1 MSLIP
6 QSMLGLGSPANGSGA
21 NVGFYGIT
29 DAQGLA
35 SNVTI
40 SNAFVTANSII
51 LVSMYNANGGV
62 VSPPVIT
69 SQTAG
74 SFVVNN
80 VTPQTGSRYV
90 YYILQQ

>member
-21 NVGFYGIT
+21 NIGFYGIS
-29 DAQGLA
+29 DASSA

-51 LVSMYNANGGV
+51 LVSMYNTNGGV
-62 VSPPVIT
+62 VSPPTIV

-80 VTPQTGSRYV
+80 PSPQVGNRYA
-90 YYILQQ
+90 YYIIQQ

>member
-21 NVGFYGIT
+21 NVGFFGIS
-29 DAQGLA
+29 DESSS
-35 SNVTI
+35 SNTTV
-40 SNAFVTANSII
+40 SNAYVTANSII
-51 LVSMYNANGGV
+51 LLSIYNTAGGV
-62 VSPPVIT
+62 VSPGVVT
-69 SQTAG
+69 SQTTG

-80 VTPQTGSRYV
+80 VQPQAGNRYV

>member
-1 MSLIP
+1 
-6 QSMLGLGSPANGSGA
+6 MLGLGSPANGSGA
-21 NVGFYGIT
+21 NIGFFGIS
-29 DAQGLA
+29 DASSA

-40 SNAFVTANSII
+40 SNPYVTANSII
-51 LVSMYNANGGV
+51 LVSMYNTSGGV

-80 VTPQTGSRYV
+80 VQPQAGNRYA

>member
-21 NVGFYGIT
+21 NIGFYGIT
-29 DAQGLA
+29 DASSA
-35 SNVTI
+35 SNTTI

-51 LVSMYNANGGV
+51 LVSMYNVSGGV

-80 VTPQTGSRYV
+80 VLPQAGNRYV

>member
-21 NVGFYGIT
+21 NIGWYGVSET
-29 DAQGLA
+29 SSA

-40 SNAFVTANSII
+40 SNAYVTANSII
-51 LVSMYNANGGV
+51 LLNIFCATGGV
-62 VSPPVIT
+62 VSPPTIT

-74 SFVVNN
+74 SFVVNQPN
-80 VTPQTGSRYV
+80 PAASFKYY
-90 YYILQQ
+90 YYILSQ